1 MDSSLT
7 VKPRDSVA
15 RTGLGRTAVVR
26 TDLAPSQSV
35 TAPKPAE
42 ATHLPL
48 IESVAREPVIA
59 AQNQEVI
66 NRERE
71 ERNRKAARRAPD
83 DEALLRQRAYGQ
95 PAAKT
100 GDSDQD
106 PHADLQV

>member
-35 TAPKPAE
+35 TAAKPIE
-42 ATHLPL
+42 AAHVPL
-48 IESVAREPVIA
+48 VESVAREPVIA
-59 AQNQEVI
+59 AQSQEVI
-66 NRERE
+66 DRERE
-71 ERNRKAARRAPD
+71 ERNRKAARRAAG
-83 DEALLRQRAYGQ
+83 DEALLRQRAYGR
-95 PAAKT
+95 PAPKP
-100 GDSDQD
+100 DFDQD